1 MNIWI
6 LLIGDQSLI
15 YRKENENEYDPHDP
29 ITRNTFLLDVRPK
42 IYLVIFGNSYLSLR
56 YQFVLG
62 SYVKES
68 TVVQVIALKFLY
80 ALFFKIISK
89 E

>member
-80 ALFFKIISK
+80 ALFFKTISK